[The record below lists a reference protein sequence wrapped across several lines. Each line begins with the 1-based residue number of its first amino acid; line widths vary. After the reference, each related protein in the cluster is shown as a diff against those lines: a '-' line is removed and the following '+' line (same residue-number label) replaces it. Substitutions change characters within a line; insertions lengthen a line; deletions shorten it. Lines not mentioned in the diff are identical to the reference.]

1 MANTRR
7 ITAYVPFLGYD
18 ILDSCFLRGLLV
30 KWQARYA
37 RIFLDWIRLYGLFR
51 TDFMTY
57 DEYKTLGY
65 MNEQRPFL
73 GSIMPL
79 LDYDPGE
86 NGKYCNGGDLP
97 RAFQNGDMIYFEN
110 YEWYENLEDGELKNK
125 ALNSKAIFEGSKGV
139 DKESS
144 DKAGN
149 FCSTINEWEDFE
161 HANHKG
167 TDTNSSYNPY
177 LDVSRIFN
185 DHAGTNNT
193 WNSLRETTNMQIR
206 EVRGS

>member
-7 ITAYVPFLGYD
+7 H
-18 ILDSCFLRGLLV
+18 
-30 KWQARYA
+30 RYA
-37 RIFLDWIRLYGLFR
+37 VSSLMDTVYWLS
-51 TDFMTY
+51 
-57 DEYKTLGY
+57 
-65 MNEQRPFL
+65 EQ
-73 GSIMPL
+73 
-79 LDYDPGE
+79 
-86 NGKYCNGGDLP
+86 
-97 RAFQNGDMIYFEN
+97 AFQNGDMIYFEN

-167 TDTNSSYNPY
+167 ADTNSSYNPY

-193 WNSLRETTNMQIR
+193 YETQDNEEWFDDNKRMKNDDDDIGDLGQTIDR
-206 EVRGS
+206 